1 MSKKKQT
8 PKVTLSSKDAKAL
21 QEFLIN
27 AKASDKQQATL
38 IKACNKLGEVPSLK
52 KLNEMLKKAK

>member
-1 MSKKKQT
+1 
-8 PKVTLSSKDAKAL
+8 VL

-52 KLNEMLKKAK
+52 KLNEMLNSDTKDRELLSDELHGQR